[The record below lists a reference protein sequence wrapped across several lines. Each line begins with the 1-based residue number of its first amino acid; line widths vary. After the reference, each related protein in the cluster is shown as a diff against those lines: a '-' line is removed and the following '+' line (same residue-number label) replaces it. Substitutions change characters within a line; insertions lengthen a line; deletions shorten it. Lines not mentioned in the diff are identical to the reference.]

1 MAIPKRYKTWISVH
15 IVNSLARFAERK
27 PAIGTYEGFYGR
39 RVLEM
44 GILGRGKRRKSARIW
59 ANNIREDKKAVGAKK
74 QDTGVRRR
82 RTPESRRER
91 ISCLKF
97 SQDLQIKD

>member
-1 MAIPKRYKTWISVH
+1 MAIPKRYKIWISVH

-59 ANNIREDKKAVGAKK
+59 ANNIREDMKAVGAKK
-74 QDTGVRRR
+74 QDTGNRNAEEKNCR
-82 RTPESRRER
+82 
-91 ISCLKF
+91 K
-97 SQDLQIKD
+97 